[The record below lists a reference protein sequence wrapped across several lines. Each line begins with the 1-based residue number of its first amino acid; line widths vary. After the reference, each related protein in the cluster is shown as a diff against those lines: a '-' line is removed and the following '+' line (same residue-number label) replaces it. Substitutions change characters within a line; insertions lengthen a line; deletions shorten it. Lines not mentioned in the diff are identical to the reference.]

1 MRWISSIHYIIISMK
16 ESTRILSCKCVLLFW
31 CMFIKTPLIL
41 KTVIFLLWMNYL
53 FPLIDWR
60 FLIPVIVG
68 IADDYQPP
76 YFETIPAN
84 TDPSYEAM
92 KKIVCVDKMRPGFP
106 NRWSS
111 NEVNTWCAD
120 IFKVF
125 PAMFPCYWLY
135 TCTFLKK
142 KIVFQSICTV
152 VF

>member
-1 MRWISSIHYIIISMK
+1 M
-16 ESTRILSCKCVLLFW
+16 
-31 CMFIKTPLIL
+31 
-41 KTVIFLLWMNYL
+41 IFLLRIKYL
-53 FPLIDWR
+53 FPLINWC
-60 FLIPVIVG
+60 FLKIVG

-111 NEVNTWCAD
+111 NEVNTWWAD
-120 IFKVF
+120 TSKFS
-125 PAMFPCYWLY
+125 
-135 TCTFLKK
+135 LKCFMLLTVYMCIIL

-152 VF
+152 KYSIWLGEGLGNK

>member
-1 MRWISSIHYIIISMK
+1 MCIV
-16 ESTRILSCKCVLLFW
+16 ILMHVYKNTFY
-31 CMFIKTPLIL
+31 
-41 KTVIFLLWMNYL
+41 LLWINYL
-53 FPLIDWR
+53 FK
-60 FLIPVIVG
+60 IVG

-120 IFKVF
+120 IFSKF
-125 PAMFPCYWLY
+125 
-135 TCTFLKK
+135 FLQCFHA
-142 KIVFQSICTV
+142 IDCIHVHF
-152 VF
+152 

>member
-1 MRWISSIHYIIISMK
+1 MHVYKNTSYFLWI
-16 ESTRILSCKCVLLFW
+16 
-31 CMFIKTPLIL
+31 
-41 KTVIFLLWMNYL
+41 NYL
-53 FPLIDWR
+53 FK
-60 FLIPVIVG
+60 IVG

-125 PAMFPCYWLY
+125 SCNVSMLLTVYMYIF
-135 TCTFLKK
+135 KK
-142 KIVFQSICTV
+142 KIVFQSICAV

>member
-1 MRWISSIHYIIISMK
+1 MRRISSIHYIMISMK

-31 CMFIKTPLIL
+31 CMYINAPLIL
-41 KTVIFLLWMNYL
+41 KTVIFLLWIDYL
-53 FPLIDWR
+53 FPLIDWC
-60 FLIPVIVG
+60 FLIIVG

-125 PAMFPCYWLY
+125 SCNVSMLLTVYMYIF
-135 TCTFLKK
+135 KK
-142 KIVFQSICTV
+142 KIVFQSICAV